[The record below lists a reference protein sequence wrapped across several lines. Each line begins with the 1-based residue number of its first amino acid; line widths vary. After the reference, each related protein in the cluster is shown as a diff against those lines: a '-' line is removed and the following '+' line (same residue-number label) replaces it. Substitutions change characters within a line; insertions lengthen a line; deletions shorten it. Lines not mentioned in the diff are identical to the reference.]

1 MTIQNTN
8 ELASLAEM
16 IANGYIVKRQHPTF
30 PIAIYNYTA
39 KAQYENVWNE
49 ATLTCRG
56 LICDIDGNVVARPF
70 RKFFNLEQV
79 ESLPD
84 EPFDV
89 YEKLDGS
96 LGILYWWDGKPYIA
110 TRGSFDSEQAV
121 EANKMLAN
129 YDTEWL
135 DKRFTYLFEIIY
147 PENRIVVDYG
157 ESRKLVLLAM
167 ISTQDGKEVSIY
179 ENVYANLGMFPLAN
193 KLFGVTYPQDLKKIE
208 RSNFEGFVL
217 RFQSGL
223 RVKVKTSEYVRL
235 HKLLTGISEKRILE
249 DYLMQGRSID
259 ELLERVPDEF
269 NAWLRDV
276 VEKYTE
282 QYKEI
287 ESKALGIL
295 YATSATTRKEYA
307 QIFTKTH
314 YASILFLM
322 LDSKSYSQQI
332 WKMIKPSTK
341 TFHVDSEQ
349 S

>member
-1 MTIQNTN
+1 
-8 ELASLAEM
+8 
-16 IANGYIVKRQHPTF
+16 
-30 PIAIYNYTA
+30 
-39 KAQYENVWNE
+39 
-49 ATLTCRG
+49 
-56 LICDIDGNVVARPF
+56 
-70 RKFFNLEQV
+70 
-79 ESLPD
+79 
-84 EPFDV
+84 
-89 YEKLDGS
+89 
-96 LGILYWWDGKPYIA
+96 
-110 TRGSFDSEQAV
+110 
-121 EANKMLAN
+121 
-129 YDTEWL
+129 
-135 DKRFTYLFEIIY
+135 
-147 PENRIVVDYG
+147 
-157 ESRKLVLLAM
+157 
-167 ISTQDGKEVSIY
+167 
-179 ENVYANLGMFPLAN
+179 
-193 KLFGVTYPQDLKKIE
+193 
-208 RSNFEGFVL
+208 
-217 RFQSGL
+217 
-223 RVKVKTSEYVRL
+223 
-235 HKLLTGISEKRILE
+235 
-249 DYLMQGRSID
+249 MQGRSID